1 MLAPAG
7 EWLRSVAERRLMMI
21 IDDHDGIDHDYHDD
35 HDDYEN
41 GLFFFPRV
49 VDQSLSDYILIG
61 LCATGNYRHKSNRDI
76 DDPTLEIVD
85 F

>member
-41 GLFFFPRV
+41 GLLFFFSPELLIRV
-49 VDQSLSDYILIG
+49 
-61 LCATGNYRHKSNRDI
+61 
-76 DDPTLEIVD
+76 
-85 F
+85 

>member
-21 IDDHDGIDHDYHDD
+21 IDDHDAIIDGIDHDYHDD

-41 GLFFFPRV
+41 GLFFFFTRV

-61 LCATGNYRHKSNRDI
+61 LCYTSAGNM
-76 DDPTLEIVD
+76 L
-85 F
+85 